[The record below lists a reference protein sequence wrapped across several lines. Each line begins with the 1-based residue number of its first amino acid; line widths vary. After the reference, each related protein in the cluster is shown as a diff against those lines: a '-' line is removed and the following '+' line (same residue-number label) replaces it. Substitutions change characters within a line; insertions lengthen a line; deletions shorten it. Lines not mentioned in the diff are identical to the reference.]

1 MSQASTEAR
10 PGDLVERVQQ
20 LWQKACDDELR
31 PLGLTLAQYSLL
43 RALADRPGV
52 STTELAP
59 LLVLNRQT
67 LRDVLGGLRSSGLVL
82 VGGRGPLGRTRPVQ
96 LTVDGRARLRAGEH
110 AIAGVEARMLTRFTP
125 GDRHRLSAMLAT
137 CAVNLAR

>member
-10 PGDLVERVQQ
+10 PGDLVERLQQ
-20 LWQKACDDELR
+20 LWQQACDDELR
-31 PLGLTLAQYSLL
+31 PLGLTLAQLNVLS
-43 RALADRPGV
+43 ALAGRPEV

-59 LLVLNRQT
+59 LVVLDRHA
-67 LRDVLGGLRSSGLVL
+67 LRDVLGGLRGAGLVL
-82 VGGRGPLGRTRPVQ
+82 VGGRGSLGRTRPVQ
-96 LTVDGRARLRAGEH
+96 LTIDGRARLRAGEH
-110 AIAGVEARMLTRFTP
+110 AVAAVQGRMLAGFTP